1 MRTILFAFQQNPEK
15 PQICKNES
23 DKLCYEEVLNQL
35 KSDQNKYCLKSCHA
49 KEFEAADMGRM
60 YPPAGYDRKKLFAF
74 GYKFP
79 LPKSIV
85 NLRHNEPVKTIK
97 EELLI
102 VDTMSLVG
110 NIGGTLGLFVG
121 FSFFGATQWLMESV
135 SNFWMLLTR
144 WIQAFQINKVAQ
156 EGSFS

>member
-1 MRTILFAFQQNPEK
+1 M
-15 PQICKNES
+15 
-23 DKLCYEEVLNQL
+23 
-35 KSDQNKYCLKSCHA
+35 KSCHS
-49 KEFEAADMGRM
+49 KEFEVTDLGRM
-60 YPPAGYDRKKLFAF
+60 SLEGYNSKKTLAV
-74 GYKFP
+74 GYEFS
-79 LPKSIV
+79 LPESMV
-85 NLRHNEPVKTIK
+85 NLRYNEPIKTIR
-97 EELLI
+97 EEFLI